1 MTKLLLCL
9 INRSIA
15 AGWLILVVLLARVM
29 LQKAPKWVN
38 VLLWGIVAVRLLCPF
53 SMESELSLIPQ
64 IQAIPDRLLSILEPD
79 AMSERRAGSTGTTPT
94 NDWQTD
100 FLADGQIGT
109 TSDGTGMSAGKKAAD
124 EQANREA
131 ESQGLGLKG
140 LDAAEKKARAIG
152 NTLVAVWLAGAIL
165 LFAFLE
171 FRYWR
176 LYRLVA
182 TAVRLQDNI
191 FQSEYIRTP
200 FILGVR
206 KPKIYIP
213 FGMDSQ
219 NMQYVILHEKAHIRR
234 GDHCLKL
241 VGALLLSIY
250 WFHPLVWLAYA
261 LLCRDIE
268 LACDEKVIRHLDRAG
283 RADYSQ
289 ALLACS
295 TAHKTVVAYP
305 LAFGELGIKERVT
318 SVLSY
323 KKPACWGVAAAIL
336 VCIGVAICFLTD
348 PTQSDAAE
356 KNMVNTDEKINTEA
370 LDILVWEEADLD
382 RDGETEQIRVREIE
396 KEVLY
401 ELDVIKKDGSVL
413 WSVEVG
419 TAHTG
424 WNTIVFYQSDGAD
437 YLLQYQPTMYQGIG
451 SYTCT
456 MLSLEGGR
464 EVVENE
470 WSTEFTLPVRQL
482 TWKMRGF
489 AEQVNVMLKNGTVLL
504 SAGEEGCVI
513 GPKPGTEVGQVYPVI
528 FESKEA
534 SFEKISSEENSS
546 KEKQDTTKGYRDS
559 LPFEEPSLTFWLASG
574 AGGWRTELTLYQDGR
589 FEGVY
594 EDGEASFGEDYPNGS
609 AYFCSFHG
617 QFDQIEAIGS
627 YAYRMQLKEL
637 VYETEVGEV
646 WIEEGIRYIG
656 SEAYGIKD
664 GEEFIFYLPDI
675 LPQELE
681 EPFLEWWP
689 DWNLWKNGSIQ
700 TLLSYGIWNV
710 TTGEG
715 FFSSWIEES
724 DIMP

>member
-38 VLLWGIVAVRLLCPF
+38 VLLWGIVAV
-53 SMESELSLIPQ
+53 
-64 IQAIPDRLLSILEPD
+64 
-79 AMSERRAGSTGTTPT
+79 
-94 NDWQTD
+94 
-100 FLADGQIGT
+100 
-109 TSDGTGMSAGKKAAD
+109 
-124 EQANREA
+124 
-131 ESQGLGLKG
+131 
-140 LDAAEKKARAIG
+140 
-152 NTLVAVWLAGAIL
+152 WLTGAIL
-165 LFAFLE
+165 LFAFLR

-182 TAVRLQDNI
+182 TAVRLRDNI
-191 FQSEYIRTP
+191 FQSEYIRAP

-283 RADYSQ
+283 RA
-289 ALLACS
+289 
-295 TAHKTVVAYP
+295 
-305 LAFGELGIKERVT
+305 E
-318 SVLSY
+318 
-323 KKPACWGVAAAIL
+323 
-336 VCIGVAICFLTD
+336 
-348 PTQSDAAE
+348 
-356 KNMVNTDEKINTEA
+356 
-370 LDILVWEEADLD
+370 
-382 RDGETEQIRVREIE
+382 VR
-396 KEVLY
+396 
-401 ELDVIKKDGSVL
+401 
-413 WSVEVG
+413 

-424 WNTIVFYQSDGAD
+424 WNTIVLYQSEGAD

-489 AEQVNVMLKNGTVLL
+489 AEQVNFMLKNGTVLL

-513 GPKPGTEVGQVYPVI
+513 EPKPGTEVGQVYPVI
-528 FESKEA
+528 FEPKEA
-534 SFEKISSEENSS
+534 SFEKISSEE
-546 KEKQDTTKGYRDS
+546 KQDTTKGYRAS
-559 LPFEEPSLTFWLASG
+559 LPFEEPSLMFWLASG
-574 AGGWRTELTLYQDGR
+574 AGGWCTELTLYQDGR

-594 EDGEASFGEDYPNGS
+594 EDGEGG
-609 AYFCSFHG
+609 
-617 QFDQIEAIGS
+617 
-627 YAYRMQLKEL
+627 
-637 VYETEVGEV
+637 
-646 WIEEGIRYIG
+646 
-656 SEAYGIKD
+656 
-664 GEEFIFYLPDI
+664 
-675 LPQELE
+675 
-681 EPFLEWWP
+681 
-689 DWNLWKNGSIQ
+689 
-700 TLLSYGIWNV
+700 
-710 TTGEG
+710 
-715 FFSSWIEES
+715 FSSWIEES
-724 DIMP
+724 DVVS